1 MHPDSSV
8 PLTPPVS
15 ATEPAGVVVALLGE
29 VSTRRDGCLVPLP
42 GARARCLLVAL
53 AARPGRSRS
62 AQALIDEV
70 WADQPPRSPMNALHT
85 QVSRLRAALPDGA
98 VEMGPAGY
106 RLALGKTQV
115 DITLARQLEQR
126 AQHRHAEGDHRGAVE
141 SVGVA
146 RALWRGEPGADLPDG
161 QLASDLGIEAAAR
174 LAALDAVE
182 IAARVAMGDLSG
194 ALTGAKE
201 RAERHPLDE
210 AAHAEL
216 MQILVGLGRDSD
228 ALDIFAALKSQL
240 ADQLGADP
248 SAALVELNTAIL
260 RGEVSTPIASPQTR
274 QPPRTEL
281 PTSIGLRAAPNTLL
295 GRADDIA
302 AIEAL
307 LQTSRVTTV
316 LGPGGTGKTRVVNE
330 IGSRA
335 AAELPVV
342 LVELASV
349 RSGDDVIG
357 AISGT
362 LGVSEVVIEPGAL
375 TRTRLDSARARLRQA
390 VSVRKL
396 LLILDNCEHVI
407 DDVSDIVA
415 ELVSAT
421 AHLTVLA
428 TSRAPMMLTAETV
441 YPLPPLTIDAAGSP
455 ATELFSAR
463 AKAVRPAVRLD
474 ADEVARLCSTL
485 DGLPLAIELAAART
499 RTMTVEQINTR
510 LRHRFE
516 LLRSAD
522 RTPPERHRTL
532 HAVIEWSWNLLD
544 LSQQAALRRLCR
556 FPGGFTIAAAEKVAE
571 WGDSGTSGVTDI
583 ADALDGLVN
592 QSMLT
597 VIEDD
602 GPSGL
607 RYQMLETVREFGE
620 EQLAAAG
627 EADETERRMALW
639 ACDIA
644 VQMLDGARFGSQV
657 ATADLMTA
665 EHENLLAVLR
675 SAISRRDGLVVYTVF
690 AVLGM
695 GRAVRGSHSE
705 IFAWGPR
712 ILDID
717 ARPVDDEIPA
727 DLLVMSYLLAGLHM
741 FISGDVRPI
750 ALARLRVRAVLKADR
765 HLDPAVRLYASLV
778 VSPVSGKGTARML
791 AEAAHSDDEWSRS
804 AALGISANI
813 RENNGDIY
821 GSLRDG
827 TEALVLATERGDV
840 YMESMVCQHLGSLA
854 GQSARYED
862 SVDYYRQA
870 IDALLQLHAYDES
883 VQVRGFLG
891 ASLVGAGR
899 PEECRRELEAL
910 FTDPG
915 ADGTGMP
922 GPSDE
927 AKQRYAAMT
936 ASLAEADLAE
946 GNIDAGLKR
955 YDSALAHAGWPH
967 AGPAPGP
974 YDTLLACAVICA
986 NVLHGRAGEI
996 EAIVA
1001 QTITLAAARLGRF
1014 LDLPQIG
1021 GVAAAV
1027 GSYAIASGRDP
1038 AVGLRLLALADPA
1051 KARQDYPSMA
1061 LARHN
1066 EAARSVLGDEIV
1078 DAELNRAAGVKRA
1091 VAAREIMVLIARI

>member
-1 MHPDSSV
+1 M
-8 PLTPPVS
+8 
-15 ATEPAGVVVALLGE
+15 ALLGE

-42 GARARCLLVAL
+42 GARARSLLVAL

-70 WADQPPRSPMNALHT
+70 WADQPPRAPMNALHT

-106 RLALGKTQV
+106 RLALSKAQV

-126 AQHRHAEGDHRGAVE
+126 AQQCHAEGDHRGAVE

-216 MQILVGLGRDSD
+216 MHILVGLGRDSD
-228 ALDIFAALKSQL
+228 ALDVFAALKSQL

-248 SAALVELNTAIL
+248 NAALVDLNTAIL
-260 RGEVSTPIASPQTR
+260 RGEVSTPPTASPQSR
-274 QPPRTEL
+274 QPQRTEL
-281 PTSIGLRAAPNTLL
+281 PTSIGLRAAPNALL

-421 AHLTVLA
+421 AQLTVLA

-516 LLRSAD
+516 LLRSSD
-522 RTPPERHRTL
+522 RTSPERHRTL

-544 LSQQAALRRLCR
+544 FAQQAALRRLCR

-571 WGDSGTSGVTDI
+571 RGDSGTSGVTDI
-583 ADALDGLVN
+583 AEALDGLVN

-627 EADETERRMALW
+627 EADATEHRMALW

-644 VQMLDGARFGSQV
+644 VQMLDGARFGRQV
-657 ATADLMTA
+657 ATANLMAA

-695 GRAVRGSHSE
+695 GWAVRGSHSE

-717 ARPVDDEIPA
+717 ARPVDREIPA

-741 FISGDVRPI
+741 FISGDIRPI
-750 ALARLRVRAVLKADR
+750 ALARLRVRSVLKAGR
-765 HLDPAVRLYASLV
+765 NLDPAVRLYASLV

-804 AALGISANI
+804 AALGIRANI

-827 TEALVLATERGDV
+827 TEALELATERGDV
-840 YMESMVCQHLGSLA
+840 YLESMVCQHLGSLA

-870 IDALLQLHAYDES
+870 IDALLQLQAFDES

-899 PEECRRELEAL
+899 PEECRRELEDL

-915 ADGTGMP
+915 AGGTGTP

-955 YDSALAHAGWPH
+955 YDAALAHAGWPH

-996 EAIVA
+996 DAIVA
-1001 QTITLAAARLGRF
+1001 QTITLATARLGRF

-1021 GVAAAV
+1021 GAAAAV

-1038 AVGLRLLALADPA
+1038 AVGMRLLALADPA

-1061 LARHN
+1061 LARHH
-1066 EAARSVLGDEIV
+1066 EAARSVLGDEVV

-1091 VAAREIMVLIARI
+1091 VAAREIMALIARI